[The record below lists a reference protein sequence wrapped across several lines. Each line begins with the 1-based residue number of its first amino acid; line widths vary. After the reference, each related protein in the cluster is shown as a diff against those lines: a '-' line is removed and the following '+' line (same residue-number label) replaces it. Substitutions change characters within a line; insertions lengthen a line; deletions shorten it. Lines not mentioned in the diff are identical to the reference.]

1 MQLYTLYWGVIG
13 DNVLLDGVDIA
24 RTHDH
29 IAVIFIVGNIALD
42 QDCVTDTDGFQL
54 GLIANLIKYFEIDG
68 AGIIGD
74 RDTHDEVVII
84 PSDAAFRRKN
94 ITPNNR

>member
-13 DNVLLDGVDIA
+13 DNVLLDSVDIA

-42 QDCVTDTDGFQL
+42 QNLSLIHISSL
-54 GLIANLIKYFEIDG
+54 GDFAESLKYNTI
-68 AGIIGD
+68 
-74 RDTHDEVVII
+74 II
-84 PSDAAFRRKN
+84 PKLALS
-94 ITPNNR
+94 IVEC